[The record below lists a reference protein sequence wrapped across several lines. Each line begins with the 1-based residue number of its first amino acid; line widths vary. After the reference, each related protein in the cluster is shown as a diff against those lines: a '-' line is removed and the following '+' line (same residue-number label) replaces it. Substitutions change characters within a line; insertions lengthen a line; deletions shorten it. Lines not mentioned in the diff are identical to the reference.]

1 MVSPLIRLRTL
12 FRRKRL
18 EQELDAELQFHLD
31 MQVAEYVRQG
41 MSPERARVAAR
52 QLFGGVEG
60 IKDDVRDTWL
70 TRLVETGV
78 QDARYSLRGLRKHA
92 GYTLAVIVTMA
103 LGIGAN
109 SAIFSVVNA
118 VLLQPLPYTR
128 GDDMVLLRQERT
140 GVESVGF
147 SLKDID
153 DLRTMSKTLDAV
165 VEYHSMY
172 FILLGGAEPA
182 RVTTG
187 VVSWDYFDVLGVEP
201 LLGRTFRAGDDAH
214 DAKPVLV
221 LSHEYWQ
228 RVFKGDP
235 AIVGR
240 VFDMNDRPHV
250 VVGVLP
256 ELPMFPKANDVY
268 MPRRACP
275 FRMLSQTLDRRGGG
289 MAAAFG
295 RRAPG
300 TTVDAT
306 TTELDTIGQQLTATY
321 PRAYPVNRGHRL
333 TATPLRREFTRGFES
348 TLLFL
353 LGTAGFVL
361 LIVCASVANLAIAR
375 ALRRDREFALRAAL
389 GASRSR
395 LLRQLVTE
403 SVILSFAGGAAGL
416 LLAFVGRNVLV
427 SYVERFTTRAVEIRI
442 DGTVL
447 LFTLVVSLV
456 TGLVAGMLPAISRR
470 LNRRPVTIP
479 GPTPVARRDIR
490 RALIVAQ
497 VAASFMLLIGAGL
510 MLRSL
515 MKLAGVDPGFNAESV
530 LTLQIDMNF
539 SKYRDAAERAAYL
552 DRILTSLREIPEVS
566 EVGASGTI
574 PFLEGAGQALSSF
587 VVQGRQVERGHDVP
601 RATVLF
607 ASDGYFGAMGIPLVS
622 GRFFT
627 RHDTLDEPL
636 VAIVNRSLAERYW
649 PDTDP
654 VGQRIS
660 GEGVEWH
667 TIVGVVENVRQQLS
681 LDPRDEIYAPM
692 GQMPYLTSNWAIRS
706 TRDLSE
712 LGPLV
717 RAAVQR
723 VEPDQPIY
731 RMRPL
736 TELRSAS
743 LAPPRLTAA
752 LLGIFALLALVITAT
767 GIAGVIAFSVT
778 QRTQEFGVRVALG
791 ANRRDVVSMVVA
803 EGLRLTL
810 TGLAIGAAAALLLSG
825 GLSTMLFRIEPTDTV
840 TYVAV
845 SSVLLLVASAACLLP
860 ALRAASV
867 NPIDALR
874 AA

>member
-1 MVSPLIRLRTL
+1 MFSPLIRLRTL
-12 FRRKRL
+12 FGRKRL

-92 GYTLAVIVTMA
+92 GYTIAVIVTMA

-153 DLRTMSKTLDAV
+153 DLKTMSKTLDAV

-187 VVSWDYFDVLGVEP
+187 VVSWDYFDVLGVAP
-201 LLGRTFRAGDDAH
+201 LLGRTFRTGDDAH

-228 RVFKGDP
+228 RAFKGDP
-235 AIVGR
+235 SIVGR
-240 VFDMNDRPHV
+240 VFEMNDRPHV

-256 ELPMFPKANDVY
+256 ELPMFPRANDVY
-268 MPRRACP
+268 MPRTACP
-275 FRMLSQTLDRRGGG
+275 FRMLSQSLDRRGGG

-300 TTVDAT
+300 TPVEAT
-306 TTELDTIGQQLTATY
+306 TAELDAIGQQLTATY
-321 PRAYPVNRGHRL
+321 PLAYPANRGHRL

-403 SVILSFAGGAAGL
+403 SVMLSFAGGAAGL
-416 LLAFVGRNVLV
+416 LLAFVGRSLLV

-447 LFTLVVSLV
+447 VFTLVVSLV
-456 TGLVAGMLPAISRR
+456 TGLVAGTLPALSRR
-470 LNRRPVTIP
+470 LNRRPVTVP

-515 MKLAGVDPGFNAESV
+515 MKLAGVDPGFNADSV

-552 DRILTSLREIPEVS
+552 DRILTSLREIPGVS

-607 ASDGYFGAMGIPLVS
+607 ASDGYFQAMGIPLVS

-660 GEGVEWH
+660 GDGVEWH

-706 TRDLSE
+706 TRDLTE